1 LKRNVITGETMKV
14 LKERAKRVEYYN
26 VPDYLIEFALWM
38 IYMNYK
44 PGSITT
50 AVRGVNN
57 YFNSKEKTKF
67 AKNSYKFYE
76 RFLTFKNEIGWSLN
90 NKTIRKILD
99 KIENTNSEYI
109 EKYGIEAIK
118 ISQEEIDRYF
128 NIKN

>member
-1 LKRNVITGETMKV
+1 MKV